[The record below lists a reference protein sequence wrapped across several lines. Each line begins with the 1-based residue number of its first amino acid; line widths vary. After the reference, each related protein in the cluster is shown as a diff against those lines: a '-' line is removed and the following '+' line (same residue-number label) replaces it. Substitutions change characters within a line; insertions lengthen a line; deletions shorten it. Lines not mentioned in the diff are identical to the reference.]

1 MNVRPIVIESNRE
14 LAYRNIIQET
24 INTDN
29 TPSKLLVDFPNNRWT
44 TSIDSGIPI
53 KIGDTIQLDSAMIN
67 SIGGG
72 GEVMEFTGETGLQTP
87 EGYDIRDNEV
97 ELDLVYYVSNNQAF
111 NFNLPKSRFQTQY
124 DMKNLTYGG
133 PSFWSGGMA
142 HKIPWVPDSDG
153 GKMNFYNWE
162 RCYPYQCIEGAITE
176 FDIALSDTRPY
187 IVDVIPKDSN
197 TLASHSKANKP
208 LYKPNGKRL
217 YVGNNYQGPYRIIQT
232 PDQGLG
238 KALLIN
244 TWDYFKRKTRLNI
257 KNGFTTPSAIGNN
270 LTSQLHN
277 RQGNASHWDE
287 NTVEAKYFDA
297 GTYAGTPPGPAVVP
311 VPITRDIIQ
320 VTVPAITDE
329 TMLTFPN
336 ATGKMW
342 YRATKVLTEEE
353 AASYTHYENGWNAEY
368 SVGNSDIERGYSYD
382 YIQGISTYY
391 QNMMTARPDYVKAGS
406 YLNSIVTQRPTWS
419 SFPATSL
426 LTTPYVLWTGA
437 SVAVTDHFM
446 EYNTDSNP
454 ETLPATQAGSMGV
467 GVMIMDILPS
477 EVRGGGAGPPD
488 IKYYNNMS
496 IPVGGEWAPA
506 GVNIAP
512 AIRCLDLKEGNL
524 IPTNLIWSNNTMEIL
539 KKTFDDYFE
548 LIDTD
553 VTNLDI
559 NDDAFLDA
567 HIMRLNIGRIDDQQV
582 VPSSEE
588 CELGPPYTDLIKTGS
603 PGANEQYVYR
613 PVYMAPP
620 SINNYFQPQSFASG
634 TQSPYHKQKTG
645 PSVGKPFY
653 SGEQIQEN
661 ISLTVA
667 TTGLPFPLEAPTVQ
681 NNVSIMGSCEDTNME
696 IHVKHFLNSRWTAQN
711 AKNNVNDVIA
721 NLREAGGLR
730 EGPTTS
736 ADASIMNIYPAYT
749 DPNYAISFAEV
760 EALYDMIPVLK
771 GGGKLSIVPV
781 FMNEGKASSTGI
793 DDSADERITRTAYV
807 AFVYHGRPN
816 YDPQQPG
823 YVDYPLPC
831 VGEYFG
837 FSNSETTCQLS
848 QMVTTQKTKGF
859 QQMIE
864 GKQIRHTELNMKD
877 SNKYIQPPTLY
888 DLTVDPFA
896 PIRVNPMIYIPFN
909 YVGANDAA
917 ILFDA
922 GTSRFDF
929 QNLHTPYKKGN
940 GRFQGS
946 DLISEGEPEQN
957 IIEWSGKSAAICSKA
972 YGFETQAIVPALV
985 DGIQSYL
992 DILSSASNQSSIS
1005 VQSGVAV
1012 QGISLITTLDT
1023 SYPLTPY
1030 DALLYEN
1037 TLFNKMGFVF
1047 EQLLPLYGLP
1057 QNQFNRGNY
1066 NKYIGWEN
1074 SIYLKQINIVK
1085 PLTTNAYISAAI
1097 NIAMSRLRQQTVQPD
1112 SAGGALES
1120 AGVIISPAG
1129 NLGTLAP
1136 MNVANTNAIS
1146 DKLQALELPSKLD
1159 YPYLV
1164 LYSDIVD
1171 NPAYYGGPDQGQK
1184 LQAIAYL
1191 ARNYETGDYYFS
1203 NPTSWNYTV
1212 DSDRIITSITT
1223 DIRLPDGRPA
1233 QLGPKSAVMYKI
1245 LSSSP
1250 APTLPN
1256 KTN

>member
-14 LAYRNIIQET
+14 LAYRNVIQET

-133 PSFWSGGMA
+133 PAFWSDGMS
-142 HKIPWVPDSDG
+142 HKIPYVPDADG
-153 GKMNFYNWE
+153 GRSNFYNWE
-162 RCYPYQCIEGAITE
+162 RSYPYQCIEGAYTLINP
-176 FDIALSDTRPY
+176 ALTDTRPY
-187 IVDVIPKDSN
+187 IVTVIPENSN
-197 TLASHSKANKP
+197 ILASHTKANKP

-217 YVGNNYQGPYRIIQT
+217 YIGNNYQGPYRIIQT
-232 PDQGLG
+232 SEQKA
-238 KALLIN
+238 KALLIT
-244 TWDYFKRKTRLNI
+244 TWDYFKRKSRLNI

-297 GTYAGTPPGPAVVP
+297 GTYAGTPPGPDVVP
-311 VPITRDIIQ
+311 VPITRGIIQ
-320 VTVPAITDE
+320 RTVPAITDE

-342 YRATKVLTEEE
+342 YRKTKVLTEEE
-353 AASYTHYENGWNAEY
+353 ETSYKNYENDWYADF
-368 SVGNSDIERGYSYD
+368 SVGNDDTQRGNGYD

-437 SVAVTDHFM
+437 SVAVTNHFM
-446 EYNTDSNP
+446 AYNTDSND
-454 ETLPATQAGSMGV
+454 TLPITQAGSMGV

-477 EVRGGGAGPPD
+477 KVSGGGAGGSG
-488 IKYYNNMS
+488 ITYYNNMS
-496 IPVGGEWAPA
+496 IPVGGEYAPA

-512 AIRCLDLKEGNL
+512 AVRCLNLKEGNL
-524 IPTNLIWSNNTMEIL
+524 IPTNLIWSKNTMEIL
-539 KKTFDDYFE
+539 RKTFDDYFE

-559 NDDAFLDA
+559 NDDTFLDA

-582 VPSSEE
+582 LPSSEE

-603 PGANEQYVYR
+603 PGENENYVYR

-620 SINNYFQPQSFASG
+620 SINNTFQPQSITSG
-634 TQSPYHKQKTG
+634 TQSPYHKQTSG
-645 PSVGKPFY
+645 ASAGKPFY

-661 ISLTVA
+661 INLGVQ
-667 TTGLPFPLEAPTVQ
+667 TTGLPFPLEAPTVE
-681 NNVSIMGSCEDTNME
+681 NNISIMGSCEDTNME

-711 AKNNVNDVIA
+711 AKNNVNDDIA
-721 NLREAGGLR
+721 NLREAGGDRL
-730 EGPTTS
+730 GPPTS
-736 ADASIMNIYPAYT
+736 PDASIMNIYPAYT
-749 DPNYAISFAEV
+749 NAAYAISFAEV

-781 FMNEGKASSTGI
+781 FMNGGKANPTGI
-793 DDSADERITRTAYV
+793 DNSADARITRTAYV

-816 YDPQQPG
+816 DDEFKPG
-823 YVDYPLPC
+823 FVEYPLPC

-848 QMVTTQKTKGF
+848 QMVTTQKTKSF
-859 QQMIE
+859 QQMKE
-864 GKQIRHTELNMKD
+864 GRQIRLTELNTKE

-888 DLTVDPFA
+888 DLAVDPFA

-972 YGFETQAIVPALV
+972 YGFETQSNVAPETVN
-985 DGIQSYL
+985 GIQSYFN
-992 DILSSASNQSSIS
+992 ILSSASNQSSIS
-1005 VQSGVAV
+1005 VQSGVAI
-1012 QGISLITTLDT
+1012 QGLSLITTLNE

-1097 NIAMSRLRQQTVQPD
+1097 NIAMSRLRQQTVEPD
-1112 SAGGALES
+1112 SAGGALTS

-1136 MNVANTNAIS
+1136 MNVANTNAVS

-1212 DSDRIITSITT
+1212 DKDRVITSITT

-1250 APTLPN
+1250 IPTLPN

>member
-187 IVDVIPKDSN
+187 IVDVIPEDSN

-353 AASYTHYENGWNAEY
+353 ETSYKSYENGWNAEY
-368 SVGNSDIERGYSYD
+368 SVGNSDIERGYGYD

-391 QNMMTARPDYVKAGS
+391 QNMMTGRPDYVKAGS
-406 YLNSIVTQRPTWS
+406 YLNSIVTQRPAWS
-419 SFPATSL
+419 ASPANELVTA
-426 LTTPYVLWTGA
+426 TDVLWTGE
-437 SVAVTDHFM
+437 SVSGTHFM
-446 EYNTDSNP
+446 EYNTDTDDTYP
-454 ETLPATQAGSMGV
+454 VKQAGSMGV
-467 GVMIMDILPS
+467 GVMIMDKLPS
-477 EVRGGGAGPPD
+477 KIAD
-488 IKYYNNMS
+488 ITYFNNLS
-496 IPVGGEWAPA
+496 IPVTDAELA
-506 GVNIAP
+506 GVNGP
-512 AIRCLDLKEGNL
+512 KSIRCLNMSEGNL
-524 IPTNLIWSNNTMEIL
+524 IPTNLIWSKNTMEIL

-559 NDDAFLDA
+559 NDDKFLDA
-567 HIMRLNIGRIDDQQV
+567 HIMKLNIGRIDDQQV
-582 VPSSEE
+582 LPSSQE

-711 AKNNVNDVIA
+711 AKNNVNDEIVIS
-721 NLREAGGLR
+721 AG
-730 EGPTTS
+730 S
-736 ADASIMNIYPAYT
+736 DAL
-749 DPNYAISFAEV
+749 V
-760 EALYDMIPVLK
+760 
-771 GGGKLSIVPV
+771 GGGTETI
-781 FMNEGKASSTGI
+781 
-793 DDSADERITRTAYV
+793 RI
-807 AFVYHGRPN
+807 G
-816 YDPQQPG
+816 
-823 YVDYPLPC
+823 
-831 VGEYFG
+831 
-837 FSNSETTCQLS
+837 
-848 QMVTTQKTKGF
+848 
-859 QQMIE
+859 
-864 GKQIRHTELNMKD
+864 
-877 SNKYIQPPTLY
+877 
-888 DLTVDPFA
+888 
-896 PIRVNPMIYIPFN
+896 
-909 YVGANDAA
+909 
-917 ILFDA
+917 
-922 GTSRFDF
+922 
-929 QNLHTPYKKGN
+929 
-940 GRFQGS
+940 
-946 DLISEGEPEQN
+946 
-957 IIEWSGKSAAICSKA
+957 
-972 YGFETQAIVPALV
+972 
-985 DGIQSYL
+985 
-992 DILSSASNQSSIS
+992 
-1005 VQSGVAV
+1005 
-1012 QGISLITTLDT
+1012 
-1023 SYPLTPY
+1023 
-1030 DALLYEN
+1030 
-1037 TLFNKMGFVF
+1037 
-1047 EQLLPLYGLP
+1047 
-1057 QNQFNRGNY
+1057 
-1066 NKYIGWEN
+1066 
-1074 SIYLKQINIVK
+1074 
-1085 PLTTNAYISAAI
+1085 
-1097 NIAMSRLRQQTVQPD
+1097 
-1112 SAGGALES
+1112 
-1120 AGVIISPAG
+1120 
-1129 NLGTLAP
+1129 
-1136 MNVANTNAIS
+1136 
-1146 DKLQALELPSKLD
+1146 
-1159 YPYLV
+1159 
-1164 LYSDIVD
+1164 
-1171 NPAYYGGPDQGQK
+1171 
-1184 LQAIAYL
+1184 
-1191 ARNYETGDYYFS
+1191 
-1203 NPTSWNYTV
+1203 V
-1212 DSDRIITSITT
+1212 DSDYIVNDFGENATWTHSSDRRIKKNIEDNTLGLDFINKLKTRNFKKKAPSEYPEEFDQHSPNITERKNPDKIHYGFVAQEVKEAMDEVGHSEFPVWKENTDGMQELGETELITPLVKAVQELT
-1223 DIRLPDGRPA
+1223 EIV
-1233 QLGPKSAVMYKI
+1233 KSQQEEIEK
-1245 LSSSP
+1245 L
-1250 APTLPN
+1250 
-1256 KTN
+1256 KKQ